1 MEGIWEASVVVR
13 SKDGIGLT
21 ACMVLSAARRIRAIL
36 IGLMTSFASL
46 LPASR
51 MSSVRRRPP
60 PSDVFRPPRL
70 PLDPFSPWEQPA
82 DPDLPW
88 PVHALAA
95 RTAAAALIQ
104 RVILVLGPPS
114 LAALESLL
122 LSPTNAHSL
131 VLVLTADPA
140 RLPLPDAAT
149 ATYTPA
155 LRILSLSTPFP
166 PVTDSAFAIAL
177 VRALEAA
184 ASVSRS
190 WRAHPVRDA
199 RQLAQDSDG
208 AFTVPEELPARHAD
222 PPFLSALHQN
232 EHAHPSRPP
241 SARSLSSSLSSLAS
255 TASAPAG
262 PSRMSSLFN
271 TVESAPASPTNATF
285 KFSTKKTPKTK
296 KPAPPPPSSTRAF
309 DALVHFLPAP
319 QLLPERVALKLV
331 VLVTTLGGAFLVG
344 EEGPS
349 VRGGTDT
356 RRNSALYPP
365 RPPSATLHKRRTSGT
380 YSPPA
385 SPTLP
390 VSRPPSFFLA
400 AAQEEHHPK
409 PSRLS
414 FLSFGR
420 RTSAVLSASA
430 SDISSVAQY
439 GSKSAPL
446 TPAAGRSASGPTR
459 RHAAHAHMV
468 HVVPN
473 AYLARAHSNSN
484 STAQMGGRG
493 GGGGG
498 GRRAVYGAS
507 SSSSSSA
514 SSSPLASAS
523 SSPVSSSPLASAS
536 SSPASTLRLAGHV
549 HPDAS
554 SSSSSSST
562 LCAAPAPRRA
572 LHASAPLT
580 RPTSG
585 AGAAPAGGGTRL
597 TAALAAFVGAWGAPA
612 VSAPV
617 HGAGYSAHRASTISG
632 MSTVGGKNKSVS
644 EWGALTHDAEVDD
657 EDGWGGG
664 EEGGAQGWV
673 VRGGALEGEHVQALE
688 GVGGT
693 GESAGGGA
701 LEALLVGALERG
713 RRRRGAWVWGVEDS
727 TASSTAS
734 SSVGAGAPITITTI
748 KTTTTKLEPQRRT
761 SVGPASS
768 AGPAAPI
775 TTPTTTP
782 TKPEPQRKT
791 SVGPAS
797 SNSSSAGSAVPMP
810 MPMTTPKLEPQRP
823 GKSALGDGGEPGSKF
838 NPFERATSPL
848 GAGGLPTPPESVRG
862 SGSGSGEGESGEG
875 ACGDETSTNP
885 SQQLHQ
891 QRNEIP
897 KGGTDVPLP
906 VTTGNTHLSVNA
918 PGGDAPRR
926 RSVSLPSGTGAVA
939 ATGLPPGA
947 AAPYTPGKGTVPAPA
962 PKGTFRRSRLF
973 GGAGVVGSKIN
984 ISADG
989 ENSKISAGGENKNES
1004 KPRRKRWWAI
1014 WA

>member
-1 MEGIWEASVVVR
+1 
-13 SKDGIGLT
+13 
-21 ACMVLSAARRIRAIL
+21 
-36 IGLMTSFASL
+36 
-46 LPASR
+46 

-82 DPDLPW
+82 DPDLRW

-95 RTAAAALIQ
+95 QTAAAALIQ

-114 LAALESLL
+114 PAALESLL

-140 RLPLPDAAT
+140 RLPLPDAAAT
-149 ATYTPA
+149 AYTPA

-199 RQLAQDSDG
+199 RQLAQDPDG
-208 AFTVPEELPARHAD
+208 AFTVPEELPVRHED
-222 PPFLSALHQN
+222 PPFLSALHRN
-232 EHAHPSRPP
+232 EHTHPSRPP

-285 KFSTKKTPKTK
+285 KFSTKNKPPKTK
-296 KPAPPPPSSTRAF
+296 KPTPPPPSSTRPF

-344 EEGPS
+344 DEGPS

-356 RRNSALYPP
+356 RRTSALYPP
-365 RPPSATLHKRRTSGT
+365 RPPSATLHKRRTSGA

-390 VSRPPSFFLA
+390 ASRPPLVLPRGGA
-400 AAQEEHHPK
+400 
-409 PSRLS
+409 
-414 FLSFGR
+414 R
-420 RTSAVLSASA
+420 RATPQAFAPLLPLLWPAR
-430 SDISSVAQY
+430 Y
-439 GSKSAPL
+439 GSKSAPP
-446 TPAAGRSASGPTR
+446 TPSASRPIR
-459 RHAAHAHMV
+459 RHAHAHMV

-473 AYLARAHSNSN
+473 VYLTRAHSAT

-493 GGGGG
+493 GGERGAGG
-498 GRRAVYGAS
+498 RAVYGAS

-523 SSPVSSSPLASAS
+523 SSPASSSPLASAS

-549 HPDAS
+549 HPDVS

-562 LCAAPAPRRA
+562 LCAPTPRRA
-572 LHASAPLT
+572 LHASAPLA
-580 RPTSG
+580 RPQSG
-585 AGAAPAGGGTRL
+585 AGGGTRL

-612 VSAPV
+612 PAPV
-617 HGAGYSAHRASTISG
+617 SVGYSAHRASTIGG

-644 EWGALTHDAEVDD
+644 EWGVPTTQADDADD
-657 EDGWGGG
+657 EEDGWGG
-664 EEGGAQGWV
+664 EEGAQGWV
-673 VRGGALEGEHVQALE
+673 VRGGALEGEHVQA
-688 GVGGT
+688 GVGAGEGT
-693 GESAGGGA
+693 GRIGESAGGA

-713 RRRRGAWVWGVEDS
+713 RRRRGAWVWGVEGTVEDS
-727 TASSTAS
+727 TLS
-734 SSVGAGAPITITTI
+734 SSVGSPAVGAAPITITTI

-768 AGPAAPI
+768 NPSSAGSAAPMSM
-775 TTPTTTP
+775 TTT
-782 TKPEPQRKT
+782 TKLEPQRKT

-797 SNSSSAGSAVPMP
+797 SNSNSNSVGPTAPMT
-810 MPMTTPKLEPQRP
+810 MTTPTTTKLEPRRRK
-823 GKSALGDGGEPGSKF
+823 GEEGGEAPLPGSKF
-838 NPFERATSPL
+838 NPFERAGPTASTR

-862 SGSGSGEGESGEG
+862 SGSGSGEGEGESGEG
-875 ACGDETSTNP
+875 ACGDETNQNP
-885 SQQLHQ
+885 SQHQHQ
-891 QRNEIP
+891 QRNGNWNAIP
-897 KGGTDVPLP
+897 KGGTDAPLP
-906 VTTGNTHLSVNA
+906 VTTHSNA
-918 PGGDAPRR
+918 KPLNSAR
-926 RSVSLPSGTGAVA
+926 PSPIFFESS
-939 ATGLPPGA
+939 PP
-947 AAPYTPGKGTVPAPA
+947 PA
-962 PKGTFRRSRLF
+962 RDF
-973 GGAGVVGSKIN
+973 GGTAQIDLPQPDLSLR
-984 ISADG
+984 STH
-989 ENSKISAGGENKNES
+989 
-1004 KPRRKRWWAI
+1004 PP
-1014 WA
+1014 

>member
-1 MEGIWEASVVVR
+1 
-13 SKDGIGLT
+13 
-21 ACMVLSAARRIRAIL
+21 
-36 IGLMTSFASL
+36 MTSFASL
-46 LPASR
+46 LRCRLP
-51 MSSVRRRPP
+51 VRRRPP

-114 LAALESLL
+114 PAALESLL

-199 RQLAQDSDG
+199 RQLAQDPDG
-208 AFTVPEELPARHAD
+208 AFTIPEELPARHAD

-285 KFSTKKTPKTK
+285 KFSTKSKPPKTK
-296 KPAPPPPSSTRAF
+296 KPAPPPPSPTRAF

-349 VRGGTDT
+349 VRGTADT
-356 RRNSALYPP
+356 RRTSALYPP
-365 RPPSATLHKRRTSGT
+365 RPPSATLHKRRTSGA

-390 VSRPPSFFLA
+390 PSRPLSSFH
-400 AAQEEHHPK
+400 EEHPK

-420 RTSAVLSASA
+420 RASAVRSSA
-430 SDISSVAQY
+430 SDVSLAAQY
-439 GSKSAPL
+439 GSKSAP
-446 TPAAGRSASGPTR
+446 PRPSVSSPTR
-459 RHAAHAHMV
+459 KHAHAHMV

-473 AYLARAHSNSN
+473 AYLARAHSST

-498 GRRAVYGAS
+498 ERRAVYGAS

-523 SSPVSSSPLASAS
+523 SSPASSSALASAT
-536 SSPASTLRLAGHV
+536 SSPTSTLRLAGHV
-549 HPDAS
+549 HPDVS

-562 LCAAPAPRRA
+562 LCAPTPRRA
-572 LHASAPLT
+572 LNASAPLA
-580 RPTSG
+580 RPQSG
-585 AGAAPAGGGTRL
+585 AGGGTRL
-597 TAALAAFVGAWGAPA
+597 TAALAAFVGAWGTPAPA
-612 VSAPV
+612 PVSV
-617 HGAGYSAHRASTISG
+617 GYSAHRASTIGG

-644 EWGALTHDAEVDD
+644 EWGVPTTQADDADD
-657 EDGWGGG
+657 EEDGWGG
-664 EEGGAQGWV
+664 EEGAQGWV
-673 VRGGALEGEHVQALE
+673 VRGGALEALDAQA
-688 GVGGT
+688 GAGT
-693 GESAGGGA
+693 GEGTGGIGGA

-727 TASSTAS
+727 TASS
-734 SSVGAGAPITITTI
+734 SVGAGAGGASAPITTI

-761 SVGPASS
+761 SVGPANSNSNSSS
-768 AGPAAPI
+768 AGSAAPI
-775 TTPTTTP
+775 MTT
-782 TKPEPQRKT
+782 KLEPQRKT

-797 SNSSSAGSAVPMP
+797 SNSSSAGPAAPI
-810 MPMTTPKLEPQRP
+810 MTTTKLE
-823 GKSALGDGGEPGSKF
+823 KSTLGRGEEALLPGSKF

-848 GAGGLPTPPESVRG
+848 GADGLPTPPESVRG
-862 SGSGSGEGESGEG
+862 SGSGSGEGEGESGE
-875 ACGDETSTNP
+875 DETNA
-885 SQQLHQ
+885 SQHQHQ
-891 QRNEIP
+891 QRNGKGNEMRGGADALLAMTTHLNAKP
-897 KGGTDVPLP
+897 LNSARPSPNFLESSPPPARDFGGTVQIDLPQPDLSLRSTHPRNCSCFSFGAFYDSMFKYWLASTEQDLGCQPLLQDFKCFLQIQLRCHPNYPQVFKFKFPRASPTASPIVPE
-906 VTTGNTHLSVNA
+906 VNTTVV
-918 PGGDAPRR
+918 GGALGLRVCTTSGTCARSGRGR
-926 RSVSLPSGTGAVA
+926 RS
-939 ATGLPPGA
+939 
-947 AAPYTPGKGTVPAPA
+947 
-962 PKGTFRRSRLF
+962 
-973 GGAGVVGSKIN
+973 
-984 ISADG
+984 
-989 ENSKISAGGENKNES
+989 
-1004 KPRRKRWWAI
+1004 
-1014 WA
+1014 